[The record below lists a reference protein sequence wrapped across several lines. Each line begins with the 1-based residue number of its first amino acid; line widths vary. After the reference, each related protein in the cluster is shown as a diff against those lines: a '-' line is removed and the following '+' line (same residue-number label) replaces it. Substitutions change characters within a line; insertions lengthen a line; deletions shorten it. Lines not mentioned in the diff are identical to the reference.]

1 MSEDDKVIR
10 LVARR
15 ENGGDKTDG
24 EEDVP
29 TFLRALA
36 ARIESGGFESATVT
50 GAVVILHTEP
60 SDNLFSL
67 KLRRTRMTW
76 LQALGA
82 LQTMAHD
89 MLHS

>member
-1 MSEDDKVIR
+1 MSEDDKIVR

-15 ENGGDKTDG
+15 ENGGDKTIG

-29 TFLRALA
+29 AFLRALA
-36 ARIESGGFESATVT
+36 ARIESGEFESAVVA
-50 GAVVILHTEP
+50 GAVVILNVEQP
-60 SDNLFSL
+60 DDKFCL
-67 KLRRTRMTW
+67 KLRRTHMSW

>member
-15 ENGGDKTDG
+15 ENGGDKTVG

-29 TFLRALA
+29 AFLRALA
-36 ARIESGGFESATVT
+36 ARIESGEFENVIVA
-50 GAVVILHTEP
+50 GAVVVLNVEQ
-60 SDNLFSL
+60 SDSKFSL
-67 KLRRTRMTW
+67 KLRRTRMSW

>member
-15 ENGGDKTDG
+15 ENGGDNTVD

-36 ARIESGGFESATVT
+36 TRIESGEFESATVT
-50 GAVVILHTEP
+50 GAVVILHTEL
-60 SDNLFSL
+60 SGSLFSL
-67 KLRRTRMTW
+67 KLQRTRMPW

>member
-1 MSEDDKVIR
+1 MSEDDKVVR
-10 LVARR
+10 LTARR
-15 ENGGDKTDG
+15 ENGGDKTVG

-29 TFLRALA
+29 AFLRALA
-36 ARIESGGFESATVT
+36 ARIENGEFKSAVA
-50 GAVVILHTEP
+50 GAVVILNVDQ

-67 KLRRTRMTW
+67 KLRRTRMSW
-76 LQALGA
+76 LEALGA

>member
-1 MSEDDKVIR
+1 MSEDGKVVR

-15 ENGGDKTDG
+15 ENGGDKTVG

-29 TFLRALA
+29 AFLRALA
-36 ARIESGGFESATVT
+36 TRIESGEFEDATVA
-50 GAVVILHTEP
+50 GAIVILYMERP
-60 SDNLFSL
+60 SNQFSL
-67 KLRRTRMTW
+67 KLRRTRMSW

>member
-1 MSEDDKVIR
+1 MSEDDKIVR

-15 ENGGDKTDG
+15 ENGGDKTIG

-29 TFLRALA
+29 AFLRALA
-36 ARIESGGFESATVT
+36 TRIEGGEFENKIVA
-50 GAVVILHTEP
+50 GAVVILNVEH
-60 SDNLFSL
+60 SGDLFSL
-67 KLRRTRMTW
+67 KLRRTHMSW

>member
-1 MSEDDKVIR
+1 MSEDDKVVR

-15 ENGGDKTDG
+15 ENDEDKTVG

-29 TFLRALA
+29 AFLRALA
-36 ARIESGGFESATVT
+36 TRIESGEFENATVT
-50 GAVVILHTEP
+50 GAVVILHTEQ

>member
-1 MSEDDKVIR
+1 MSENDKVVR

-15 ENGGDKTDG
+15 ENGGDKTVG

-29 TFLRALA
+29 AFLRALA
-36 ARIESGGFESATVT
+36 TRIESGEFESAAVT
-50 GAVVILHTEP
+50 GAIVIISTELP
-60 SDNLFSL
+60 DNLFSL
-67 KLRRTRMTW
+67 KLRRTRMSW